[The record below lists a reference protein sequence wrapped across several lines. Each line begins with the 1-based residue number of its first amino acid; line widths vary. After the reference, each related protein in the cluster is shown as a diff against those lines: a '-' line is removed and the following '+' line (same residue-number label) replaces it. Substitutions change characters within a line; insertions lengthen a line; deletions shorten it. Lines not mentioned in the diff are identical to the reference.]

1 MSHDIDIVNSIQEYL
16 TTNFDDASIEQW
28 EHEKQESIN
37 FNVTK
42 KANTYVLRVMNESI
56 EGLDTSEVKTML
68 ENYNVA
74 QIMRDIGDFP
84 IVITKSGPIFGS
96 P

>member
-16 TTNFDDASIEQW
+16 AANFVDASIEQW
-28 EHEKQESIN
+28 EHEKQDSIN
-37 FNVTK
+37 FNVSENAT
-42 KANTYVLRVMNESI
+42 TYILRVMNESI
-56 EGLDTSEVKTML
+56 EGLDESEVKTML

-74 QIMRDIGDFP
+74 QVMRDIGDFP
-84 IVITKSGPIFGS
+84 IVVTKSGPIFGS

>member
-16 TTNFDDASIEQW
+16 AANFADASIEQW

-37 FNVTK
+37 FNVTEN
-42 KANTYVLRVMNESI
+42 ATTYVLRVMNESI
-56 EGLDTSEVKTML
+56 EGLDANEVKTML
-68 ENYNVA
+68 ENYNAA
-74 QIMRDIGDFP
+74 QVMRDIGDFP
-84 IVITKSGPIFGS
+84 IVVTKSGPIFGS

>member
-1 MSHDIDIVNSIQEYL
+1 MSHDTDIVSSIQEYL
-16 TTNFDDASIEQW
+16 ATNFVEASIEQW

-37 FNVTK
+37 FNVTEK
-42 KANTYVLRVMNESI
+42 TNTYVLRVMNESI
-56 EGLDTSEVKTML
+56 EGLQASEVKTML
-68 ENYNVA
+68 ENYNAA

-84 IVITKSGPIFGS
+84 IVVTKSGCIFGS

>member
-1 MSHDIDIVNSIQEYL
+1 MSHDIDIVNSIQKYL